1 MPGVQDDGN
10 QDLGLEI
17 AALFASF
24 LPPRLRRSSPSTCF
38 RASSGEGWRGKKC
51 RAAEYES
58 RFPPRMGAS
67 SFVSTVVFGVLSLPV
82 GFREN

>member
-1 MPGVQDDGN
+1 M
-10 QDLGLEI
+10 EF
-17 AALFASF
+17 LFASRF
-24 LPPRLRRSSPSTCF
+24 VSCRVHASVLRVVQDGGART
-38 RASSGEGWRGKKC
+38 A

-67 SFVSTVVFGVLSLPV
+67 SFFVSTAVFGVLSLPV